1 MAVHTSSSYVAP
13 FELRPYD
20 EYDAW
25 YTALVRKNLGS
36 FHKNLSKGK
45 YAANALLNAPDVH
58 WNYDGTLIVSREAA
72 IAALKGQAEGSFSG
86 VQARDV
92 YTIVDGHLGSTLYRL
107 QGTQSGPFAGLPVQ
121 PDGDFNAYG
130 AELFVFDTE
139 ALLTDLTTVDR
150 IGIIKAQMAGE
161 AKVPLVEV
169 EKASNPQTSPE
180 YRAMLRQN
188 IAKLHDNVIAG
199 KPGANAVLAAEE
211 VIVEDN
217 GSISN
222 AEKAGHGAFPIKS
235 FHDDYIL
242 ADGKQGV
249 VEYVWQAAQESEYM
263 GLHPK
268 EGAQVRMRGFLFFEF
283 DDQGL
288 VTKVVGI
295 HDEFVVAA
303 QLEGGFLYP

>member
-45 YAANALLNAPDVH
+45 YAANALLNAPHVH

-92 YTIVDGHLGSTLYRL
+92 YTIVDGHLGTTLYSL

-130 AELFVFDTE
+130 AELFVFDAD
-139 ALLTDLTTVDR
+139 ALLTDLTTVDQ
-150 IGIIKAQMAGE
+150 IGVMKDQMAGE
-161 AKVPLVEV
+161 AKVPLV
-169 EKASNPQTSPE
+169 
-180 YRAMLRQN
+180 QN
-188 IAKLHDNVIAG
+188 IAKLHDNVVAG
-199 KPGANAVLAAEE
+199 NPGANAVLAAED
-211 VIVEDN
+211 VVVEDN
-217 GSISN
+217 DSISN
-222 AEKAGHGAFPIKS
+222 GRDAFVRLASAENAGQGAFPIKS

-249 VEYVWQAAQESEYM
+249 VGYVWQAAQDSEYM
-263 GLHPK
+263 GLQPK